1 MLDVKI
7 RRQSTD
13 RFVQAFRSLREADAL
28 AVLADLNAFFTSE
41 RLPYYAVAERQKRSA
56 SDQAAVRR
64 SKRGGRE
71 GEYERFD
78 VRLGYARDILTAAD
92 GIRKPS
98 NRYIAAN

>member
-41 RLPYYAVAERQKRSA
+41 RLPYYAVAEPSKEERERSSRA
-56 SDQAAVRR
+56 G
-64 SKRGGRE
+64 K
-71 GEYERFD
+71 
-78 VRLGYARDILTAAD
+78 
-92 GIRKPS
+92 
-98 NRYIAAN
+98 

>member
-28 AVLADLNAFFTSE
+28 AVLAISTLFS
-41 RLPYYAVAERQKRSA
+41 LPSACRTTPSRSRQKRSA
-56 SDQAAVRR
+56 SDQAAAPR

-78 VRLGYARDILTAAD
+78 VRLGYARYSHRRGWHQKAI
-92 GIRKPS
+92 
-98 NRYIAAN
+98 